1 MNAMQALSGLE
12 ILRIWELGLEQHPL
26 DRALIT
32 LNIAFPER
40 SWDELVTLSI
50 GRRDDLLL
58 TLREHTFGSRLM
70 GLAVCPGC
78 QDRLE
83 FALDIAD
90 IHTGQDVEAVDQEY
104 QMTVDDYELHFR
116 LLNSTDLAAI
126 AGYRDVPAAHRLLVE
141 RCVVRAW
148 QNGAVVDVAT
158 LPETAFSAL
167 AKQMA
172 RYDPQAEVV
181 LDLNCATCGQ
191 RWQTIFDIVLF
202 LWGEI
207 CAQAKRLL
215 REVHTL
221 AQSYGWRE
229 VDILSMSAA
238 RRQFYLE
245 MAT

>member
-1 MNAMQALSGLE
+1 MQVLSGQE
-12 ILRIWELGLEQHPL
+12 ILSIWELGLAQHPL
-26 DRALIT
+26 DRALT
-32 LNIAFPER
+32 MLRVALPEW

-50 GRRDDLLL
+50 GQRDDLLF

-90 IHTGQDVEAVDQEY
+90 IHTGQGVEVVDQVY
-104 QMTVDDYELHFR
+104 RLTADGYELHFR

-126 AGYRDVPAAHRLLVE
+126 AGYRDVLAARRLLLE
-141 RCVVRAW
+141 RCVVQAR
-148 QNGAVVDVAT
+148 QNDADVDVET
-158 LPETAFSAL
+158 LPETVFSAL
-167 AKQMA
+167 AAQMVMN
-172 RYDPQAEVV
+172 DPQAEVV
-181 LDLNCATCGQ
+181 LDLHCAACGQ

-202 LWGEI
+202 LWSEI

-229 VDILSMSAA
+229 IDILSMSAA
-238 RRQFYLE
+238 RRHFYLE